1 MTKFAKGEFIYLEFS
16 PVFAPLVCLSLCFS
30 SVCVSVPVSVSVSLI
45 LSPSLSLSFSPHPHL
60 FLSPSLSRPLSLL
73 LHLSLY
79 IGPEMGDKIYQ
90 EATELEEKLKKEDEE
105 ANPEAYVLCFLCS
118 PCLLLPLA
126 CACHPQL
133 WLWK

>member
-1 MTKFAKGEFIYLEFS
+1 MYAYLSVFS
-16 PVFAPLVCLSLCFS
+16 LCAFLCLCQCLCLSLLS
-30 SVCVSVPVSVSVSLI
+30 S
-45 LSPSLSLSFSPHPHL
+45 PHL
-60 FLSPSLSRPLSLL
+60 FLSLSLPV
-73 LHLSLY
+73 S

-133 WLWK
+133 WLWN